1 MIRTNTFLVEP
12 TPDLQKLAEL
22 CSTLW
27 NVVNYKRRQSFFNEG
42 INWNTD
48 QEYRDFAPKTGSATA
63 QQIIRKNNE
72 AWRSFF
78 SLLRLKRKDRLSP
91 NIKKVRPPGYMKD
104 RKTGRKKL
112 LIRIRNDCY
121 HLKDKILELPLKLK
135 LGWKGNLKWQGKQG
149 SLEIKFD
156 ELSGRWIAHQSVEVE
171 PRHQPIG
178 DKKMAVD
185 LGIVNLAATNTGIL
199 YSGRSVLSDW
209 RYWTKK
215 IGEIQGTLKTV
226 NDKHK
231 SRRLSKIYRKRKK
244 RFRHAINS
252 MVRNLVEQAWRN
264 GVDTLFLGDL
274 TGIRE
279 NNDLGRRTNQKI
291 HNFWSFRYIVRRM
304 REVAEEYGIKVE
316 EVDESYTSKTCS
328 ICGVRHRNGRK
339 HRGLYICKK
348 RDKAINADLNG
359 ARNIFNVAVNPT
371 RDSGSG
377 PVAEPLLLRWNYNE
391 WR

>member
-22 CSTLW
+22 CSSLW

-78 SLLRLKRKDRLSP
+78 SLLRMKREGKLPP

-104 RKTGRKKL
+104 RKTGKKKL

-156 ELSGRWIAHQSVEVE
+156 ELSGRWIAHQSVKVL

-178 DKKMAVD
+178 NKKMAID
-185 LGIVNLAATNTGIL
+185 LGIVNLAATNTGP
-199 YSGRSVLSDW
+199 STRED
-209 RYWTKK
+209 
-215 IGEIQGTLKTV
+215 
-226 NDKHK
+226 
-231 SRRLSKIYRKRKK
+231 
-244 RFRHAINS
+244 
-252 MVRNLVEQAWRN
+252 
-264 GVDTLFLGDL
+264 LF
-274 TGIRE
+274 
-279 NNDLGRRTNQKI
+279 
-291 HNFWSFRYIVRRM
+291 
-304 REVAEEYGIKVE
+304 
-316 EVDESYTSKTCS
+316 
-328 ICGVRHRNGRK
+328 
-339 HRGLYICKK
+339 
-348 RDKAINADLNG
+348 
-359 ARNIFNVAVNPT
+359 
-371 RDSGSG
+371 
-377 PVAEPLLLRWNYNE
+377 
-391 WR
+391 